1 MGFASYDKLLF
12 AIDKLDPVRIT
23 SRSLSVSNATV
34 VGEEQ

>member
-1 MGFASYDKLLF
+1 MGFASCDKLLF

-23 SRSLSVSNATV
+23 SRPLSVNNATA